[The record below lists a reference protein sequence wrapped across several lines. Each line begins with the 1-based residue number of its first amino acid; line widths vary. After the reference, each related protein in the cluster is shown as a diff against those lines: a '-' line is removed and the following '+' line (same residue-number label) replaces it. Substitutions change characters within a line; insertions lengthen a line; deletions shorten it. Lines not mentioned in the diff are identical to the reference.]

1 MRSTLRDCEMA
12 FDTAPT
18 VTRGVPAE
26 AATRQTKDP
35 LPLETGGTSP
45 AVVLQDADLDQAVEL
60 MGER

>member
-26 AATRQTKDP
+26 AATRQTKAP
-35 LPLETGGTSP
+35 LPLETRGTSR
-45 AVVLQDADLDQAVEL
+45 AVVLKDAHLDQGL
-60 MGER
+60 S